1 MDKDK
6 LLNFVYLLQNLRE
19 DIDTILYTSPLP
31 IDHLR
36 VNFNDGFDRSLEA
49 ILAAYGEAVLD
60 DIQREKKANN
70 E

>member
-19 DIDTILYTSPLP
+19 DIDTLLYLSPLP

-36 VNFNDGFDRSLEA
+36 VNFNDGIDQSVEA
-49 ILAAYGEAVLD
+49 ILAAYGETVLN
-60 DIQREKKANN
+60 DIQRGKEANN